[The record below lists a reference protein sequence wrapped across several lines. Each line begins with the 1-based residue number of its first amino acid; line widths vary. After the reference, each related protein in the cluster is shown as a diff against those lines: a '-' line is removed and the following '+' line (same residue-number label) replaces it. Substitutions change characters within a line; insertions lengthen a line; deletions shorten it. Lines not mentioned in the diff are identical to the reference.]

1 MAEMI
6 LRLIKLMSG
15 TNVPG
20 IDQNKLA
27 VCVRDSIAA
36 ESFRTTD
43 CHKLYSIEQNNSIS
57 FLLLL

>member
-20 IDQNKLA
+20 IDQNELA

-36 ESFRTTD
+36 ESF
-43 CHKLYSIEQNNSIS
+43 
-57 FLLLL
+57 